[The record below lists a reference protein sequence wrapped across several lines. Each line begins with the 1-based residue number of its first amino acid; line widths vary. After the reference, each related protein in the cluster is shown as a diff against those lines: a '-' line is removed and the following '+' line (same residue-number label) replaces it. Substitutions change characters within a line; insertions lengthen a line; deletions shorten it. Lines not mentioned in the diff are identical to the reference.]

1 MSNEKVYCDFHPGSE
16 ARWYCVDCHHYLCES
31 CVEERRLSRRFKA
44 YVHSLEEC
52 RGKCVPLN
60 AVLKQASAVKAL
72 TPSLIR
78 EPKPS
83 FLTRHYQ
90 WRFYLGLA
98 GVFIAFAFIFCIRP
112 PRLYGASFTM
122 FYLLGLMLIWGLLH
136 RSAWAAHLS
145 ILIILVQSIGYLI
158 RLRTPAEIPQF
169 IISPHPAFFITIGS
183 LLIFVFALGEFV
195 EG

>member
-1 MSNEKVYCDFHPGSE
+1 MTLYFLFFSTNPMSNEKVYCDFHPGSE
-16 ARWYCVDCHHYLCES
+16 ARWYCVDCHHYLCQS

-98 GVFIAFAFIFCIRP
+98 GVCFYFLYQTSTTLW
-112 PRLYGASFTM
+112 RLLYDVLPFRVDAN
-122 FYLLGLMLIWGLLH
+122 LGVATSLRVGCTSIYSYYT
-136 RSAWAAHLS
+136 RTIYRLS
-145 ILIILVQSIGYLI
+145 Y
-158 RLRTPAEIPQF
+158 TA
-169 IISPHPAFFITIGS
+169 
-183 LLIFVFALGEFV
+183 
-195 EG
+195 